1 MVNHVLWL
9 RVKKEDHFVCSK
21 IFLKS
26 LIYHLSLSIY
36 FSFIYHISSEC
47 VCALLACA
55 CWEREWTWLPLWV
68 CAGPRITCD
77 RTFSS
82 QHVTLWGRT
91 RGVRFGSR
99 HLYHWVSSTAKVFL
113 KGNCLFIPRCWFI
126 KEESLTIILQMRVD
140 LKTKILLLGYSTCNW
155 QQSLPRRTVHSR
167 TVHSI

>member
-9 RVKKEDHFVCSK
+9 RVKKEDDFVCSK

-91 RGVRFGSR
+91 RGVSLAAGTLTTESAQLPRFFSKEI
-99 HLYHWVSSTAKVFL
+99 V
-113 KGNCLFIPRCWFI
+113 LFISRCWLI
-126 KEESLTIILQMRVD
+126 KEESLTIILQMRVE

-155 QQSLPRRTVHSR
+155 QQSLPRRTGHSR